1 MFLSHPAYPAA
12 KAKRDRSMLGK
23 RWRSEDVVGQRA
35 ARLAC
40 HGQSYTAQNPISS
53 RRKCPPS
60 GTTFDHRCW
69 RVPRFERMIG
79 AISTRQTLTNEVR
92 QGDEWVAYSTLGH
105 TTATYHGM
113 AYRSRE
119 PRPRWSHSS
128 RGSDAPPGNGGKL
141 RAGRRGPGGRHGSEA
156 RTRNAAGQP
165 NLRLQ
170 TVPSTGKRGAW
181 KACMPR
187 LRRG

>member
-40 HGQSYTAQNPISS
+40 HGQSYTAQNPIAW

-69 RVPRFERMIG
+69 RVLRFERRIA
-79 AISTRQTLTNEVR
+79 AISTRQTMTNEVM
-92 QGDEWVAYSTLGH
+92 QGDEWVAYSTLGR
-105 TTATYHGM
+105 TTATYRRM
-113 AYRSRE
+113 AYSSRE
-119 PRPRWSHSS
+119 PGTRCPIVVVGVTPHQGTEESS
-128 RGSDAPPGNGGKL
+128 GQGEGEQADSTDAGGQD
-141 RAGRRGPGGRHGSEA
+141 A
-156 RTRNAAGQP
+156 
-165 NLRLQ
+165 
-170 TVPSTGKRGAW
+170 
-181 KACMPR
+181 
-187 LRRG
+187 